1 MNLAF
6 RGASLSTRRVP
17 FEYTCRPNPGENPMK
32 KLSVPALM
40 LSLALAMPALAK
52 EKAGVNVP
60 ETVTV
65 EGKAL
70 KLNGVGLRKKAIFKV
85 YVAALY
91 AENTSKEAA
100 TFLNSD
106 QVKQVKMVM
115 LRDLE
120 KSKIVDAV
128 KDGFEKNNKAQMPA
142 LQERLNNFTASIPD
156 VKKGD
161 TLTLTYV
168 PGKGTSVTSKTGQ
181 ALSVQ
186 GKDFADALFS
196 VWLGK
201 HPVDGSL
208 KDGML
213 GKD

>member
-1 MNLAF
+1 
-6 RGASLSTRRVP
+6 
-17 FEYTCRPNPGENPMK
+17 MK
-32 KLSVPALM
+32 KLSVPALL
-40 LSLALAMPALAK
+40 LSLALAAPALAK
-52 EKAGVNVP
+52 EKAGVNLP
-60 ETVTV
+60 DTISA
-65 EGKAL
+65 EGKSL
-70 KLNGVGLRKKAIFKV
+70 KLNGIGLRKKAIFKV
-85 YVAALY
+85 YVAGLY
-91 AENTSKEAA
+91 VENTSKDAN
-100 TFLNSD
+100 TVIKSD

-120 KSKIVDAV
+120 KAKIVDAV

-201 HPVDGSL
+201 EPVSEDL
-208 KDGML
+208 REEML
-213 GKD
+213 GQDD

>member
-1 MNLAF
+1 
-6 RGASLSTRRVP
+6 
-17 FEYTCRPNPGENPMK
+17 MK

-40 LSLALAMPALAK
+40 LSLVLAAPALAK
-52 EKAGVNVP
+52 ERAGVNMP
-60 ETVTV
+60 DSINA
-65 EGKAL
+65 EGKSL

-85 YVAALY
+85 YVAGLY
-91 AENTSKEAA
+91 VESPSQDANTVIK
-100 TFLNSD
+100 SD

-115 LRDLE
+115 LRDLDKE
-120 KSKIVDAV
+120 KITEAV

-142 LQERLNNFTASIPD
+142 LKERLDNFTSAIPD

-201 HPVDGSL
+201 EPVSEDL
-208 KDGML
+208 RDEML
-213 GKD
+213 GKDG